1 VRRTVKHV
9 RQDGACTCQYGAFP
23 TFSSPRYMTEFHLSP
38 SDILHLDDAVLAV
51 VKPAG
56 CLSQPDA
63 TGDTDIVKLAK
74 SYLRN
79 KTGTSDPFVGLVHR
93 LDRPASG
100 VMVLARSS
108 KAARELSAQF
118 HDRLAEKRYLAVVE
132 GRMTGLGT
140 CTGYIAKVGR
150 EPIIVGPQ
158 HPAGK
163 RAVLQWQ
170 AVAPAD
176 PSLGEHASV
185 VQVQL
190 HTGRSH
196 QIRLQL
202 AEQGYPIVGDFR
214 HGASTELD
222 GRNLALH
229 QTLLR
234 VEHPHTYR
242 MLTFEASVPDVW
254 RNVLSDRQ
262 WGEVWGTRDEGKL

>member
-1 VRRTVKHV
+1 MVHALASMVLPRL
-9 RQDGACTCQYGAFP
+9 FP
-23 TFSSPRYMTEFHLSP
+23 SPRPMPEFRLSP
-38 SDILHLDDAVLAV
+38 SDILYLDDAVLAL

-63 TGDTDIVKLAK
+63 TGDTDIVKLAT
-74 SYLRN
+74 SYLRDQ
-79 KTGTSDPFVGLVHR
+79 TGKSDPFVGLVHR

-108 KAARELSAQF
+108 EAARELSVQF
-118 HDRLAEKRYLAVVE
+118 HDRLVEKRYLAVVE

-150 EPIIVGPQ
+150 EPAIVGPK
-158 HPAGK
+158 HPHGK

-176 PSLGEHASV
+176 PARGEHASV

-202 AEQGYPIVGDFR
+202 AEEGYPIVGDFR

-234 VEHPHTYR
+234 VEHPDTYQ
-242 MLTFEASVPDVW
+242 MLTFEAPVSGVW
-254 RNVLSDRQ
+254 RHVLSDRQ
-262 WGEVWGTRDEGKL
+262 WGKL

>member
-1 VRRTVKHV
+1 MCAKLLPGSSALARSRL
-9 RQDGACTCQYGAFP
+9 FP
-23 TFSSPRYMTEFHLSP
+23 RCIIDVYIVDICMADFRLTP

-56 CLSQPDA
+56 CLSQPDV

-74 SYLRN
+74 AYLRET
-79 KTGTSDPFVGLVHR
+79 TGERDPFVGLVHR

-100 VMVLARSS
+100 VMVLARTSD
-108 KAARELSAQF
+108 AARELSEQF

-140 CTGYIAKVGR
+140 CTGFIAKVGR
-150 EPIIVGPQ
+150 EPKIVGPE
-158 HPAGK
+158 HPEGK

-170 AVAPAD
+170 VVAPAD
-176 PSLGEHASV
+176 PSRGEHASV

-202 AEQGYPIVGDFR
+202 AAEGHPIVGDFR

-234 VEHPHTYR
+234 VEHPDTFR
-242 MLTFEASVPDVW
+242 MLTFEAPVPNVW

-262 WGEVWGTRDEGKL
+262 WGGDEEKL

>member
-1 VRRTVKHV
+1 MALAVSLSAVH
-9 RQDGACTCQYGAFP
+9 
-23 TFSSPRYMTEFHLSP
+23 SMSEFRLAP
-38 SDILHLDDAVLAV
+38 SDVLHLDNSVLAV

-63 TGDTDIVKLAK
+63 TGDTDIVELAK
-74 SYLRN
+74 AYVQEA
-79 KTGTSDPFVGLVHR
+79 TGERDPFLGLVHR

-100 VMVLARSS
+100 VMVLARTSD
-108 KAARELSAQF
+108 AARQLSEQF
-118 HDRLAEKRYLAVVE
+118 HDRLTEKRYLAAVE

-150 EPIIVGPQ
+150 EPKVVGPE
-158 HPAGK
+158 HPDGK

-170 AVAPAD
+170 AVAPAE
-176 PSLGEHASV
+176 PELGEHASV

-202 AEQGYPIVGDFR
+202 AGEGHPIIGDFR

-234 VEHPHTYR
+234 VEHPDTFR
-242 MLTFEASVPDVW
+242 MLTFEAPVPTTW

-262 WGEVWGTRDEGKL
+262 WRKL